1 MKLFEQIKADQLAA
15 RKARESLKATLLTT
29 LIGELTA
36 IGKNDG
42 NREVTDADVV
52 KLIKKFLDGVNETI
66 KLMPDASNVDGSA
79 DRYVN
84 LLHEQS
90 ILTAYMPQQM
100 DEAAL
105 TAAVKEIVDDMK
117 ERASVVNMGMVMGAL
132 KIGFGGQYDGAM
144 ASKIVKTCL

>member
-1 MKLFEQIKADQLAA
+1 MTLFTQIKSDQLAA

-36 IGKNDG
+36 VGKNDG
-42 NREVTDADVV
+42 NREVTDTDVV
-52 KLIKKFLDGVNETI
+52 KLVKKFLDGVNETI
-66 KLMPDASNVDGSA
+66 KIMPDASNVDGSA

-100 DEAAL
+100 DEYAL
-105 TAAVKEIVDDMK
+105 TIALRIIINDVGANLGK
-117 ERASVVNMGMVMGAL
+117 VMAEL
-132 KIGFGGQYDGAM
+132 KKRHAGQYDGQM
-144 ASKIVKTCL
+144 AAKLVKSVI

>member
-1 MKLFEQIKADQLAA
+1 MTLFAQIKADQLAA
-15 RKARESLKATLLTT
+15 RKAKEGITATLLTT

-36 IGKNDG
+36 VGKNDS

-52 KLIKKFLDGVNETI
+52 KLVKKFLDGVNETI

-105 TAAVKEIVDDMK
+105 TVAVKAIVL
-117 ERASVVNMGMVMGAL
+117 EQGPNMGKVMAAL
-132 KIGFGGQYDGAM
+132 KAMYAGKYDGGM
-144 ASKIVKTCL
+144 ASKIVKSLV